1 MVNCLESP
9 YAAGRPNW
17 NSLYRARGEEIN
29 AARPILTGDV
39 FADMELPGSTGKI
52 KKRCVIVLQH
62 PCSMREG
69 GTSLRWQLLV
79 AKVKKRSI
87 LEESAWRGNY
97 ALMPLPDL
105 FPHAEGKERNYAA
118 TFNNLYTVAPST
130 LVNRVAC
137 LDPLGLNLLLQR
149 WVHDNSRV
157 IVPTSSFQE
166 QSASYY
172 EEADLMEEWCDERG
186 AETVEEIKEA
196 QDDCL
201 KWLREEIGSGM
212 KRQEMLKDN
221 QKRSTVRREMRAHFK
236 AGHRA
241 K

>member
-62 PCSMREG
+62 PCSMRED

-196 QDDCL
+196 QDD
-201 KWLREEIGSGM
+201 WWNS
-212 KRQEMLKDN
+212 
-221 QKRSTVRREMRAHFK
+221 AHMS
-236 AGHRA
+236 
-241 K
+241 